1 MTHAHGPVGR
11 QTGELERHRSGGGE
25 RPLRADEEMGEVRA
39 RFDQGIE
46 IVAADPP
53 LHLRVYR
60 LDLVAVGIRQSEHA
74 SGEVFRPRAASDGA
88 RHVAGEPEA
97 EGGAIVEQRLQG
109 EHVVAHLAVAERAGA
124 AGIVAGHAAD
134 GAAGRG
140 RGLDR
145 EEPAVGFQPGVEAF
159 QHMAGLDGHR
169 APFRVVGEH
178 AVEVARAIHHEA
190 GADRLAVLRGA
201 TAAQD
206 HGDVVVG
213 RDLQRR
219 GDVGGTFGEDH
230 ARRHDLVDRG
240 VGRVASAGE
249 GVEAGLALQHLRK
262 LARQSGRVAGL
273 RPRAGGRC
281 LERCLGRFRA
291 RAQVEPPSPRRSLYG
306 RTAF

>member
-1 MTHAHGPVGR
+1 MSVTAVVA
-11 QTGELERHRSGGGE
+11 GE
-25 RPLRADEEMGEVRA
+25 RPLRADEEVGEVRA

-53 LHLRVYR
+53 LHLRVFFR
-60 LDLVAVGIRQSEHA
+60 NLVTVRVGECKHSPRQIL
-74 SGEVFRPRAASDGA
+74 RPRAAGHGA
-88 RHVAGEPEA
+88 RRVAGEPEA
-97 EGGAIVEQRLQG
+97 EGGAVVEQRLDA
-109 EHVVAHLAVAERAGA
+109 EHVIAHLAVAQRAGA

-145 EEPAVGFQPGVEAF
+145 EEPTVGFQPCVEAL
-159 QHMAGLDGHR
+159 QHVAGLDSDR
-169 APFRVVGEH
+169 ACFRVVGEH
-178 AVEVARAIHHEA
+178 AVEVARAIDHEA

-249 GVEAGLALQHLRK
+249 GVEASLALQHLRK

-273 RPRAGGRC
+273 CPRAGGQC
-281 LERCLGRFRA
+281 LERCLARFRA